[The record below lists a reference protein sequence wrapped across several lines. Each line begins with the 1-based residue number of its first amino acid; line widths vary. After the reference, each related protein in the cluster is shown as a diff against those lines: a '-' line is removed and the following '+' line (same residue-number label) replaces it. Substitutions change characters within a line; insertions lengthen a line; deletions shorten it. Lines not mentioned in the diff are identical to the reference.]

1 MCGAA
6 ERSSYHNE
14 SGGDGVIAAVAQLSK
29 LGPVVLLAEQLPV
42 LLIVP
47 VGQGGTALTA
57 SSSRGG
63 RNTGQSTNDMLRTKE
78 QHHRPTH
85 GENFQVICQIVY
97 LIKCVV
103 YQQTTP

>member
-1 MCGAA
+1 MCVCEAA

-29 LGPVVLLAEQLPV
+29 LGPVVLLAEEPPV

-63 RNTGQSTNDMLRTKE
+63 TNVSQSTNDMLRTKE
-78 QHHRPTH
+78 QSHRKSNTFS
-85 GENFQVICQIVY
+85 GEYFSSQLFTWSHFY
-97 LIKCVV
+97 
-103 YQQTTP
+103 